1 MINMA
6 ETKAQKIKSDKET
19 IIDMEPVKE
28 VSNKN
33 NYKNPAF
40 FISFITLVSTIT
52 ILSWIILYQ
61 IPKLS
66 EAETNRVNIIIKE
79 IEKDN
84 KKDNKFVVLTEEIKK
99 IKSQISE
106 ISNNKNE
113 VTSEE
118 FKNLSSLVMSLK
130 DELKLIKNKQI
141 PQEIGNKNLDYQ
153 KNINVNY
160 KKNPDSSVQNNFS
173 SRSVSLKRKEAG
185 LILETQIIIDKL
197 LAREDLASTSNEQIN
212 LNELDFLSRLK
223 NYLAGFFKLRQYS
236 ENSTPR
242 AIITKAE
249 MELKNG
255 NLNKCLKLLKTLP
268 DNWKRSI
275 NEFIINTEIHLN
287 KEIKVTE

>member
-1 MINMA
+1 MA

-28 VSNKN
+28 VSNKSD
-33 NYKNPAF
+33 YKNPAF
-40 FISFITLVSTIT
+40 LISFITLVLTIT
-52 ILSWIILYQ
+52 ILSWIILYH

-84 KKDNKFVVLTEEIKK
+84 KKNNKFVVLTEEIKK
-99 IKSQISE
+99 IKSQILE

-113 VTSEE
+113 VTSED
-118 FKNLSSLVMSLK
+118 FKNLSSSVMSLK
-130 DELKLIKNKQI
+130 DELKLITNKKI
-141 PQEIGNKNLDYQ
+141 PQEVDNKNLDYQ
-153 KNINVNY
+153 KNNTVNY
-160 KKNPDSSVQNNFS
+160 NKNLDSSVQNNFS
-173 SRSVSLKRKEAG
+173 SSSVSLKRKQAS

-212 LNELDFLSRLK
+212 VNELDLLSRLK

-236 ENSTPR
+236 NNSTPR

-249 MELKNG
+249 TELKNG
-255 NLNKCLKLLKTLP
+255 NLSQCLKLLKTLP
-268 DNWKRSI
+268 DNWKRPI
-275 NEFIINTEIHLN
+275 NEFIIKTEIYLN
-287 KEIKVTE
+287 RTIKVTE

>member
-1 MINMA
+1 MA

-40 FISFITLVSTIT
+40 FISFITLVFTIT

-84 KKDNKFVVLTEEIKK
+84 KKDNKFVVITEEIKK

-113 VTSEE
+113 VTSEQ

-141 PQEIGNKNLDYQ
+141 PQEIGNKNLDY
-153 KNINVNY
+153 KN
-160 KKNPDSSVQNNFS
+160 NPVSSIQNNFS
-173 SRSVSLKRKEAG
+173 
-185 LILETQIIIDKL
+185 
-197 LAREDLASTSNEQIN
+197 
-212 LNELDFLSRLK
+212 
-223 NYLAGFFKLRQYS
+223 
-236 ENSTPR
+236 
-242 AIITKAE
+242 
-249 MELKNG
+249 
-255 NLNKCLKLLKTLP
+255 
-268 DNWKRSI
+268 
-275 NEFIINTEIHLN
+275 
-287 KEIKVTE
+287 

>member
-1 MINMA
+1 MA
-6 ETKAQKIKSDKET
+6 ETKSQKIKSDKET

-40 FISFITLVSTIT
+40 FISFITLVLTIT

-79 IEKDN
+79 IEKDY
-84 KKDNKFVVLTEEIKK
+84 KKDNKFVILTEEIKK

-141 PQEIGNKNLDYQ
+141 PQEIGNKNLDY
-153 KNINVNY
+153 
-160 KKNPDSSVQNNFS
+160 KKNPVSSIQNNFS

-185 LILETQIIIDKL
+185 LILEIQIIIDKL

>member
-1 MINMA
+1 MA

-40 FISFITLVSTIT
+40 FISFITLVFTIT

-84 KKDNKFVVLTEEIKK
+84 KKDNKFVLLTEEIKK
-99 IKSQISE
+99 IKSQMSE

-141 PQEIGNKNLDYQ
+141 PQEIGNKNLDY
-153 KNINVNY
+153 
-160 KKNPDSSVQNNFS
+160 KKNPVSSIQNNFS

>member
-1 MINMA
+1 MA

-40 FISFITLVSTIT
+40 FISFITLVLTIT

-99 IKSQISE
+99 IKSQILE

-130 DELKLIKNKQI
+130 DELKLITNKKI
-141 PQEIGNKNLDYQ
+141 PQENDNENLDYQ
-153 KNINVNY
+153 NNNVSH
-160 KKNPDSSVQNNFS
+160 KKNLDLTVQNDFS
-173 SRSVSLKRKEAG
+173 SSSVSLKRKEAG

-197 LAREDLASTSNEQIN
+197 LKREDLSSTSNEQIN
-212 LNELDFLSRLK
+212 INELDFLSRLK

-236 ENSTPR
+236 NNSTPR

-249 MELKNG
+249 TELKNG
-255 NLNKCLKLLKTLP
+255 NLDKCLKLLKTLP
-268 DNWKRSI
+268 DNWKKSI
-275 NEFIINTEIHLN
+275 NEFIINTEIHIN
-287 KEIKVTE
+287 KTITAVE

>member
-1 MINMA
+1 MA

-40 FISFITLVSTIT
+40 FISFITLVLTIT

-99 IKSQISE
+99 IKSQILE

-130 DELKLIKNKQI
+130 DELKLITNKKI
-141 PQEIGNKNLDYQ
+141 PQEIDNKNLDYQ
-153 KNINVNY
+153 KNN
-160 KKNPDSSVQNNFS
+160 
-173 SRSVSLKRKEAG
+173 
-185 LILETQIIIDKL
+185 
-197 LAREDLASTSNEQIN
+197 REL
-212 LNELDFLSRLK
+212 
-223 NYLAGFFKLRQYS
+223 
-236 ENSTPR
+236 
-242 AIITKAE
+242 
-249 MELKNG
+249 
-255 NLNKCLKLLKTLP
+255 
-268 DNWKRSI
+268 
-275 NEFIINTEIHLN
+275 
-287 KEIKVTE
+287 

>member
-1 MINMA
+1 MA

-28 VSNKN
+28 ESNKSD
-33 NYKNPAF
+33 YKNPAF
-40 FISFITLVSTIT
+40 LISFITLVLTIT
-52 ILSWIILYQ
+52 ILSWIILYH

-84 KKDNKFVVLTEEIKK
+84 KKNNKFVVLTEEIKK
-99 IKSQISE
+99 IKSQILE

-113 VTSEE
+113 VTSED
-118 FKNLSSLVMSLK
+118 FKNLSSSVMSLK
-130 DELKLIKNKQI
+130 DELKLITNKKI
-141 PQEIGNKNLDYQ
+141 PQEVDNKNLDYQ
-153 KNINVNY
+153 KNNTVNY
-160 KKNPDSSVQNNFS
+160 NKNLDSSVQNNFS
-173 SRSVSLKRKEAG
+173 SSSVSLKRKQAS

-212 LNELDFLSRLK
+212 VNELDLLSRLK

-236 ENSTPR
+236 NNSTPR

-249 MELKNG
+249 TELKNG
-255 NLNKCLKLLKTLP
+255 NLSQCLKLLKTLP
-268 DNWKRSI
+268 DNWKRPI
-275 NEFIINTEIHLN
+275 NEFIIKTEIYLN
-287 KEIKVTE
+287 RTIKVTE

>member
-1 MINMA
+1 MA

-28 VSNKN
+28 VSNKSD
-33 NYKNPAF
+33 YKNPAF
-40 FISFITLVSTIT
+40 LISFITLVLTIT
-52 ILSWIILYQ
+52 MLSWIILYH

-84 KKDNKFVVLTEEIKK
+84 KKNNKFVVLTEEIKK
-99 IKSQISE
+99 IKSQILE

-113 VTSEE
+113 VTSED

-130 DELKLIKNKQI
+130 DELKLITNKKI
-141 PQEIGNKNLDYQ
+141 PQEVDNKNLDYQ
-153 KNINVNY
+153 KNNTVNY
-160 KKNPDSSVQNNFS
+160 NKNLDSSVQNNFS
-173 SRSVSLKRKEAG
+173 SSSVSLKRKQAS

-212 LNELDFLSRLK
+212 VNELDLLSRLK

-236 ENSTPR
+236 NNSTPR

-249 MELKNG
+249 TELKNG
-255 NLNKCLKLLKTLP
+255 NLSQCLKLLKTLP
-268 DNWKRSI
+268 DNWKRPI
-275 NEFIINTEIHLN
+275 NEFIIKTEIYLN
-287 KEIKVTE
+287 RTIKVTE

>member
-1 MINMA
+1 MA

-28 VSNKN
+28 ESNKSD
-33 NYKNPAF
+33 YKNPAF
-40 FISFITLVSTIT
+40 LISFITLVLTIT
-52 ILSWIILYQ
+52 ILSWIILYH

-84 KKDNKFVVLTEEIKK
+84 KKNNKFVVLTEEIKK
-99 IKSQISE
+99 IKSQILE

-113 VTSEE
+113 VTSKD
-118 FKNLSSLVMSLK
+118 FKNLSSSVMSLK
-130 DELKLIKNKQI
+130 DELKLITNKKI
-141 PQEIGNKNLDYQ
+141 PQEVDNKNLDYQ
-153 KNINVNY
+153 KNNTVNY
-160 KKNPDSSVQNNFS
+160 NKNLDSSVQNNFS
-173 SRSVSLKRKEAG
+173 SSSVSLKRKQAS

-212 LNELDFLSRLK
+212 VNELDLLSRLK

-236 ENSTPR
+236 NNSTPR

-249 MELKNG
+249 TELKNG
-255 NLNKCLKLLKTLP
+255 NLSQCLKLLKTLP
-268 DNWKRSI
+268 DNWKRPI
-275 NEFIINTEIHLN
+275 NEFIIKTEIYLN
-287 KEIKVTE
+287 RTIKVTE

>member
-1 MINMA
+1 MA

-28 VSNKN
+28 ESNKSD
-33 NYKNPAF
+33 YKNPAF
-40 FISFITLVSTIT
+40 LISFITLVLTIT
-52 ILSWIILYQ
+52 ILCWIILYH

-84 KKDNKFVVLTEEIKK
+84 KKNNKFVVLTEEIKK
-99 IKSQISE
+99 IKSQILE

-113 VTSEE
+113 VTSED
-118 FKNLSSLVMSLK
+118 FKNLSSSVMSLK
-130 DELKLIKNKQI
+130 DELKLITNKNI
-141 PQEIGNKNLDYQ
+141 PQEVDNKNLDYQ
-153 KNINVNY
+153 KNNTVNY
-160 KKNPDSSVQNNFS
+160 NKNLDSSVQNNFS
-173 SRSVSLKRKEAG
+173 SSSVSLKRKQAS

-212 LNELDFLSRLK
+212 VNELDLLSRLK

-236 ENSTPR
+236 NNSTPR

-249 MELKNG
+249 TELKNG
-255 NLNKCLKLLKTLP
+255 NLSQCLKLLKTLP
-268 DNWKRSI
+268 DNWKRPI
-275 NEFIINTEIHLN
+275 NEFIIKTEIYLN
-287 KEIKVTE
+287 RTIKVTE

>member
-1 MINMA
+1 MA

-28 VSNKN
+28 VSNKSD
-33 NYKNPAF
+33 YKNPAF
-40 FISFITLVSTIT
+40 LISFITLVLTIT
-52 ILSWIILYQ
+52 MLSWIILYH

-84 KKDNKFVVLTEEIKK
+84 KKNNKFVVLTEEIKK
-99 IKSQISE
+99 IKSQILE

-113 VTSEE
+113 VTSED
-118 FKNLSSLVMSLK
+118 FKNLSSSVMSLK
-130 DELKLIKNKQI
+130 DELKLITNKKI
-141 PQEIGNKNLDYQ
+141 PQEVDNKNLDYQ
-153 KNINVNY
+153 KNNTVNY
-160 KKNPDSSVQNNFS
+160 NKNLDSSVQNNFS
-173 SRSVSLKRKEAG
+173 SSSVSLKRKQAS

-212 LNELDFLSRLK
+212 VNELDLLSRLK

-236 ENSTPR
+236 NNSTPR

-249 MELKNG
+249 TELKNG
-255 NLNKCLKLLKTLP
+255 NLSQCLKLLKTLP
-268 DNWKRSI
+268 DNWKRPI
-275 NEFIINTEIHLN
+275 NEFIIKTEIYLN
-287 KEIKVTE
+287 RTIKVTE

>member
-1 MINMA
+1 MA

-40 FISFITLVSTIT
+40 FISFITLVFTIT

-84 KKDNKFVVLTEEIKK
+84 KKDNKFVILTEEIKK

-141 PQEIGNKNLDYQ
+141 PQEIGNKNLDY
-153 KNINVNY
+153 
-160 KKNPDSSVQNNFS
+160 KKNPVSSIQNNFS

-197 LAREDLASTSNEQIN
+197 LAREDLASTSNKQIN

>member
-1 MINMA
+1 MA

-40 FISFITLVSTIT
+40 FISFITLVFTIT

-84 KKDNKFVVLTEEIKK
+84 KKDNKFVILTEEIKK

-113 VTSEE
+113 VTSEQ

-141 PQEIGNKNLDYQ
+141 PQEIGNKNLDY
-153 KNINVNY
+153 
-160 KKNPDSSVQNNFS
+160 KKNPVSSIQNNFS

>member
-1 MINMA
+1 MA

-40 FISFITLVSTIT
+40 FISFITLVFTIT

-141 PQEIGNKNLDYQ
+141 PQEIGNKNLDY
-153 KNINVNY
+153 
-160 KKNPDSSVQNNFS
+160 KKNPVSSIQNNFS

>member
-1 MINMA
+1 MA
-6 ETKAQKIKSDKET
+6 QTKAQKIKSDKET

-40 FISFITLVSTIT
+40 FISFITLVFTIT

-84 KKDNKFVVLTEEIKK
+84 KKDNKFVILTEEIKK

-141 PQEIGNKNLDYQ
+141 PQEIGNKNLDY
-153 KNINVNY
+153 
-160 KKNPDSSVQNNFS
+160 KKNPVSSIQNNFS

-287 KEIKVTE
+287 KEIKAVE

>member
-1 MINMA
+1 MA

-28 VSNKN
+28 ESNKSD
-33 NYKNPAF
+33 YKNPAF
-40 FISFITLVSTIT
+40 LISFITLVLTIT
-52 ILSWIILYQ
+52 ILSWIILYH

-84 KKDNKFVVLTEEIKK
+84 KKNNKFVVLTEEIKK
-99 IKSQISE
+99 IKSQILE

-113 VTSEE
+113 VTSED
-118 FKNLSSLVMSLK
+118 FKNLSSSVMSLK
-130 DELKLIKNKQI
+130 DELKLITNKKI
-141 PQEIGNKNLDYQ
+141 PQEVDNKNLDYQ
-153 KNINVNY
+153 KNNTVNY
-160 KKNPDSSVQNNFS
+160 NKNLDSSVQNNFS
-173 SRSVSLKRKEAG
+173 SSSVSLKRKQAS

-212 LNELDFLSRLK
+212 VNELDLLSRLK

-236 ENSTPR
+236 NNSTPR

-249 MELKNG
+249 TELKNG
-255 NLNKCLKLLKTLP
+255 NLRQCLKLLKTLP
-268 DNWKRSI
+268 DNWKRPI
-275 NEFIINTEIHLN
+275 NEFIIKTEIYLN
-287 KEIKVTE
+287 RTIKVTE

>member
-1 MINMA
+1 MA

-40 FISFITLVSTIT
+40 FISFITLVFTIT

-118 FKNLSSLVMSLK
+118 FKNMSTLVMSLK
-130 DELKLIKNKQI
+130 DKLKLITNKQI
-141 PQEIGNKNLDYQ
+141 PQEIDNENLDYQ
-153 KNINVNY
+153 NNNVSH
-160 KKNPDSSVQNNFS
+160 KKNLDLTVQNDFS
-173 SRSVSLKRKEAG
+173 SSSVSLKRKEAG

-197 LAREDLASTSNEQIN
+197 LTREDLASTSNEQIN
-212 LNELDFLSRLK
+212 INELDFLSKLK

-236 ENSTPR
+236 NNSTPR

-249 MELKNG
+249 TELKNG

-268 DNWKRSI
+268 DNWKKSI
-275 NEFIINTEIHLN
+275 NEFIVNTEIHLN
-287 KEIKVTE
+287 KTIKATE

>member
-1 MINMA
+1 MA

-40 FISFITLVSTIT
+40 FISFITLVLTIT
-52 ILSWIILYQ
+52 ILSWIILYH

-84 KKDNKFVVLTEEIKK
+84 KKNNKFVVLTEEIKK
-99 IKSQISE
+99 IKSQILE

-113 VTSEE
+113 VTSED

-130 DELKLIKNKQI
+130 DELKLITNKKI
-141 PQEIGNKNLDYQ
+141 PQEVDNKNLDYQ
-153 KNINVNY
+153 KNNTVNY
-160 KKNPDSSVQNNFS
+160 NKNLDSSVQNNFS
-173 SRSVSLKRKEAG
+173 SSSVSLKRKQAS

-212 LNELDFLSRLK
+212 VNELDLLSRLK

-236 ENSTPR
+236 NNSTPR

-249 MELKNG
+249 TELKNG
-255 NLNKCLKLLKTLP
+255 NLSQCLKLLKTLP
-268 DNWKRSI
+268 DNWKRPI
-275 NEFIINTEIHLN
+275 NEFIIKTEIYLN
-287 KEIKVTE
+287 RTIKVTE

>member
-1 MINMA
+1 MA

-33 NYKNPAF
+33 NFKNPAF
-40 FISFITLVSTIT
+40 FISFITLVFTIT

-66 EAETNRVNIIIKE
+66 EAETNRVNIIIKK
-79 IEKDN
+79 IEKDY
-84 KKDNKFVVLTEEIKK
+84 KKDNKFVILTEEIKK

-118 FKNLSSLVMSLK
+118 FKNMSSLVMSLK
-130 DELKLIKNKQI
+130 DELKLITNKQI
-141 PQEIGNKNLDYQ
+141 PQEIDNENLDYKNNNVSHKKNLDLT
-153 KNINVNY
+153 
-160 KKNPDSSVQNNFS
+160 VQNDFS
-173 SRSVSLKRKEAG
+173 SSSVSLKRKEAD

-197 LAREDLASTSNEQIN
+197 LTREDLASTSNEQIN
-212 LNELDFLSRLK
+212 INELDFLSKLK

-236 ENSTPR
+236 NNSTPR

-249 MELKNG
+249 TELKNG
-255 NLNKCLKLLKTLP
+255 NLDKCLKLLKTLP
-268 DNWKRSI
+268 DNWKKSI
-275 NEFIINTEIHLN
+275 NEFIVNTEIHLN
-287 KEIKVTE
+287 KTIKATE

>member
-1 MINMA
+1 MA

-40 FISFITLVSTIT
+40 FISFITLVLTIT

-66 EAETNRVNIIIKE
+66 EAETNRVNNIIRE
-79 IEKDN
+79 IE
-84 KKDNKFVVLTEEIKK
+84 KDNKFVVLTEEIKK

-118 FKNLSSLVMSLK
+118 FKNMSSLVMSLK
-130 DELKLIKNKQI
+130 DELKLITNKQI
-141 PQEIGNKNLDYQ
+141 PQEIDNENLDYQ
-153 KNINVNY
+153 NNNVSH
-160 KKNPDSSVQNNFS
+160 KKNLDLTVQNDFS
-173 SRSVSLKRKEAG
+173 SSSVSLKRKEAG

-197 LAREDLASTSNEQIN
+197 LTREDLASTSNEQIN
-212 LNELDFLSRLK
+212 INELDFLSKLK

-236 ENSTPR
+236 NNSTPR

-249 MELKNG
+249 TELKNG
-255 NLNKCLKLLKTLP
+255 NLDKCLKLLKTLP
-268 DNWKRSI
+268 DNWKNPI
-275 NEFIINTEIHLN
+275 NEFIINTEIHIN
-287 KEIKVTE
+287 KTIKAVE

>member
-1 MINMA
+1 MA

-28 VSNKN
+28 ESNKSD
-33 NYKNPAF
+33 YKNPAF
-40 FISFITLVSTIT
+40 LISFITLVLTIT
-52 ILSWIILYQ
+52 ILSWIILYH

-84 KKDNKFVVLTEEIKK
+84 KKNNKFVVLTEEIKK
-99 IKSQISE
+99 IKSQILE

-130 DELKLIKNKQI
+130 DELKLITNKQI
-141 PQEIGNKNLDYQ
+141 TQEIGKKNLDYQ
-153 KNINVNY
+153 KNNTVNY
-160 KKNPDSSVQNNFS
+160 NKNLDSSVQNNFS
-173 SRSVSLKRKEAG
+173 SSSVSLKRKQAS

-212 LNELDFLSRLK
+212 VNELDLLSRLK

-236 ENSTPR
+236 NNSTPR

-249 MELKNG
+249 TELKNG
-255 NLNKCLKLLKTLP
+255 NLSQCLKLLKTLP
-268 DNWKRSI
+268 DNWKRPI
-275 NEFIINTEIHLN
+275 NEFIIKTEIYLN
-287 KEIKVTE
+287 RTIKVTE

>member
-1 MINMA
+1 MA

-28 VSNKN
+28 ESNKSD
-33 NYKNPAF
+33 YKNPAF
-40 FISFITLVSTIT
+40 LISFITLVLTIT
-52 ILSWIILYQ
+52 ILSWIILYH

-84 KKDNKFVVLTEEIKK
+84 KKNNKFVVLAEEIKK
-99 IKSQISE
+99 IKSQILE

-113 VTSEE
+113 VTSED

-130 DELKLIKNKQI
+130 DELKLITNKKI
-141 PQEIGNKNLDYQ
+141 PQEVDNKNLDYQ
-153 KNINVNY
+153 KNNTVNY
-160 KKNPDSSVQNNFS
+160 NKNLDSSVQNNFS
-173 SRSVSLKRKEAG
+173 SSSVSLKRKQAS

-212 LNELDFLSRLK
+212 VNELDLLSRLK

-236 ENSTPR
+236 NNSTPR

-249 MELKNG
+249 TELKNG
-255 NLNKCLKLLKTLP
+255 NLSQCLKLLKTLP
-268 DNWKRSI
+268 DNWKRPI
-275 NEFIINTEIHLN
+275 NEFIIKTEIYLN
-287 KEIKVTE
+287 RTIKVTE

>member
-1 MINMA
+1 MA

-40 FISFITLVSTIT
+40 FISFITLVFTIT

-84 KKDNKFVVLTEEIKK
+84 KKDNKFVILTEEIKK
-99 IKSQISE
+99 IKSQILE

-141 PQEIGNKNLDYQ
+141 PQEIGNKNLDY
-153 KNINVNY
+153 
-160 KKNPDSSVQNNFS
+160 KKNLDLTVQNDFS
-173 SRSVSLKRKEAG
+173 SSSVSLKRKEAG

-197 LAREDLASTSNEQIN
+197 LKREDLSSTSNEQIN
-212 LNELDFLSRLK
+212 INELDFLSRLK

-268 DNWKRSI
+268 DNWKRTI
-275 NEFIINTEIHLN
+275 NEFFIKTEIHLN
-287 KEIKVTE
+287 RTIKVTE

>member
-1 MINMA
+1 MA

-28 VSNKN
+28 ASNKSD
-33 NYKNPAF
+33 YKNPAF
-40 FISFITLVSTIT
+40 LISFITLVLTIT
-52 ILSWIILYQ
+52 TFSWIILYQ

-79 IEKDN
+79 IKKDN

-141 PQEIGNKNLDYQ
+141 PQEIGNKNLDY
-153 KNINVNY
+153 
-160 KKNPDSSVQNNFS
+160 KKNPVSSIQNNFS

-287 KEIKVTE
+287 KEIKAVE

>member
-1 MINMA
+1 MA

-40 FISFITLVSTIT
+40 FISFITLVLTIT

-99 IKSQISE
+99 IKSQILE

-130 DELKLIKNKQI
+130 DELKLITNKKI
-141 PQEIGNKNLDYQ
+141 PQEIDNENLDYQ
-153 KNINVNY
+153 NNNVSH
-160 KKNPDSSVQNNFS
+160 KKNLDLTVQNDFS
-173 SRSVSLKRKEAG
+173 SSSVSLKRKEAG

-197 LAREDLASTSNEQIN
+197 LKREDLSSTSNEQIN
-212 LNELDFLSRLK
+212 INELDFLSRLK

-236 ENSTPR
+236 NNSTPR

-249 MELKNG
+249 TELKNG
-255 NLNKCLKLLKTLP
+255 NLDKCLKLLKTLP

-275 NEFIINTEIHLN
+275 NEFIINTEIYLN
-287 KEIKVTE
+287 KEIKAVE

>member
-1 MINMA
+1 MA

-40 FISFITLVSTIT
+40 FISFITLVFTIT

-79 IEKDN
+79 IEKDY
-84 KKDNKFVVLTEEIKK
+84 KKDNKFVILTEEIKK

-118 FKNLSSLVMSLK
+118 FKNLSSLVLSLK

-141 PQEIGNKNLDYQ
+141 PQETGNKNLDY
-153 KNINVNY
+153 
-160 KKNPDSSVQNNFS
+160 KKKPDLSVQNNFS

-236 ENSTPR
+236 ENLTPR

-255 NLNKCLKLLKTLP
+255 NLNQCLKLLKTLP

>member
-1 MINMA
+1 MA

-28 VSNKN
+28 ESNKN

-40 FISFITLVSTIT
+40 FISFITLVLTIT

-84 KKDNKFVVLTEEIKK
+84 KKNNKFVVLTEEIKK
-99 IKSQISE
+99 IKSQILE

-113 VTSEE
+113 VTSED
-118 FKNLSSLVMSLK
+118 FKNLSSSVMSLK
-130 DELKLIKNKQI
+130 DELKLITNKKI
-141 PQEIGNKNLDYQ
+141 PQEVDNKNLDYQ
-153 KNINVNY
+153 KNNTVNY
-160 KKNPDSSVQNNFS
+160 NKNLDSSVQNNFS
-173 SRSVSLKRKEAG
+173 SSSVSLKRKQAS

-212 LNELDFLSRLK
+212 VNELDLLSRLK

-236 ENSTPR
+236 NNSTPR

-249 MELKNG
+249 TELKNG
-255 NLNKCLKLLKTLP
+255 NLSQCLKLLKTLP
-268 DNWKRSI
+268 DNWKRPI
-275 NEFIINTEIHLN
+275 NEFIIKTEIYLN
-287 KEIKVTE
+287 RTIKVTE

>member
-1 MINMA
+1 MA

-28 VSNKN
+28 ESNKSD
-33 NYKNPAF
+33 YKNPAF
-40 FISFITLVSTIT
+40 LISFITLVLTIT
-52 ILSWIILYQ
+52 ILSWIILYY

-84 KKDNKFVVLTEEIKK
+84 KKNNKFVVLTEEIKK
-99 IKSQISE
+99 IKSQILE

-113 VTSEE
+113 VTSED
-118 FKNLSSLVMSLK
+118 FKNLSSSVMSLK
-130 DELKLIKNKQI
+130 DELKLITNKKI
-141 PQEIGNKNLDYQ
+141 PQEVDNKNLDHQ
-153 KNINVNY
+153 KNNTVNY
-160 KKNPDSSVQNNFS
+160 NKNLDSSVQNNFS
-173 SRSVSLKRKEAG
+173 SSSVSLKRKQAS

-212 LNELDFLSRLK
+212 VNELDLLSRLK

-236 ENSTPR
+236 NNSTPR

-249 MELKNG
+249 TELKNG
-255 NLNKCLKLLKTLP
+255 NLSQCLKLLKTLP
-268 DNWKRSI
+268 DNWKRPI
-275 NEFIINTEIHLN
+275 NEFIIKTEIYLN
-287 KEIKVTE
+287 RTIKVTE

>member
-1 MINMA
+1 MA

-40 FISFITLVSTIT
+40 FISFITLVFTIT

-79 IEKDN
+79 IEKDY
-84 KKDNKFVVLTEEIKK
+84 KKDNKFVILTEEIKK

-113 VTSEE
+113 VTSEQ

-141 PQEIGNKNLDYQ
+141 PQEIGNKNLDY
-153 KNINVNY
+153 
-160 KKNPDSSVQNNFS
+160 KKNPVSSIQNNFS
-173 SRSVSLKRKEAG
+173 SRSVSLERKEAG

>member
-1 MINMA
+1 MA

-40 FISFITLVSTIT
+40 FISFITLVFTIT

-84 KKDNKFVVLTEEIKK
+84 KKDNKFVILTEEIKK

-141 PQEIGNKNLDYQ
+141 PQEIGNKNLDY
-153 KNINVNY
+153 
-160 KKNPDSSVQNNFS
+160 KKKPVSSIQNNFS

>member
-1 MINMA
+1 MA

-28 VSNKN
+28 ESNKSD
-33 NYKNPAF
+33 YKNPAF
-40 FISFITLVSTIT
+40 LISFITLVLTIT
-52 ILSWIILYQ
+52 ILSWIILYH

-84 KKDNKFVVLTEEIKK
+84 KKNNKFVVLTEEIKK
-99 IKSQISE
+99 IKSQILE

-113 VTSEE
+113 VTSED
-118 FKNLSSLVMSLK
+118 FKNLSSSVMSLK
-130 DELKLIKNKQI
+130 DELKLITNKKI
-141 PQEIGNKNLDYQ
+141 PQEVDNKNLDYQ
-153 KNINVNY
+153 KNNTVNY
-160 KKNPDSSVQNNFS
+160 NKNLDSSVQNNFS
-173 SRSVSLKRKEAG
+173 SSSVSLKRKQAS

-212 LNELDFLSRLK
+212 VNKLDLLSRLK

-236 ENSTPR
+236 NNSTPR

-249 MELKNG
+249 TELKNG
-255 NLNKCLKLLKTLP
+255 NLSQCLKLLKTLP
-268 DNWKRSI
+268 DNWKRPI
-275 NEFIINTEIHLN
+275 NEFIIKTEIYLN
-287 KEIKVTE
+287 RTIKVTE

>member
-1 MINMA
+1 MA
-6 ETKAQKIKSDKET
+6 QTKAQKIKSDKET

-40 FISFITLVSTIT
+40 FISFITLVFTIT

-99 IKSQISE
+99 NKSQILE

-141 PQEIGNKNLDYQ
+141 PQEIGNKNLDY
-153 KNINVNY
+153 
-160 KKNPDSSVQNNFS
+160 KKNPISSIQNNFS

>member
-1 MINMA
+1 MA

-28 VSNKN
+28 ESNKSD
-33 NYKNPAF
+33 YKNPAF
-40 FISFITLVSTIT
+40 LISFITLVLTIT
-52 ILSWIILYQ
+52 ILSWIILYH

-84 KKDNKFVVLTEEIKK
+84 KKNNKFVVLAEEIKK
-99 IKSQISE
+99 IKSQILE

-113 VTSEE
+113 VTSED
-118 FKNLSSLVMSLK
+118 FKNLSSSVMSLK
-130 DELKLIKNKQI
+130 DELKLITNKKI
-141 PQEIGNKNLDYQ
+141 PQEVDNKNLDYQ
-153 KNINVNY
+153 KNNTVNY
-160 KKNPDSSVQNNFS
+160 NKNLDSSVQNNFS
-173 SRSVSLKRKEAG
+173 SSSVSLKRKQAS

-212 LNELDFLSRLK
+212 VNELDLLSRLK

-236 ENSTPR
+236 NNSTPR

-249 MELKNG
+249 IELKNG

-268 DNWKRSI
+268 DNWKRPI
-275 NEFIINTEIHLN
+275 NEFIIKTEIHLN
-287 KEIKVTE
+287 RTIKVTE

>member
-1 MINMA
+1 MA
-6 ETKAQKIKSDKET
+6 ETKAQKIKSNKET

-40 FISFITLVSTIT
+40 IISFITLVFTIT

-84 KKDNKFVVLTEEIKK
+84 KKDNKFVILTEEIKK
-99 IKSQISE
+99 IKSQMSE

-141 PQEIGNKNLDYQ
+141 PQEIGNKNLDY
-153 KNINVNY
+153 
-160 KKNPDSSVQNNFS
+160 KKNPVSSIQNNFS